1 MEVITRW
8 FSPPAFEGN
17 AEKTHQA
24 MLINA
29 IGIMCIVFILI
40 VMAGALLGGK
50 TPAVTLILDT
60 VACVVI
66 LQVLRWL
73 RNGKVSL
80 AGLTLVT
87 FGLVYLIGAT
97 ASIGTIRTP
106 TAAIFVFWV
115 LMTGL
120 LYALPG
126 ILIGTGTA
134 SLAIAG
140 LIIAENAGWL
150 RHPFGGVGVTQWTTF
165 TALFGFTSGLTYY
178 ITRGTRRA
186 LTLAENEIEQRKR
199 VEAALVDSEQRY
211 RNLVEWT
218 PDPIVVHRGGRIL
231 YVNPA
236 ATTMFAA
243 DNANQLIGSAML
255 DRVHPDSR
263 PAVLTR
269 ISDFADQGL
278 NSPMVELQLLRLDGT
293 VMDVELQGANTSFD
307 GEPALHA
314 SIRDITD
321 RKLVENKLL
330 LSASVFH
337 NAREGIT
344 IADREGT
351 ILDVNESFTRITGF
365 SRDEAVGQN
374 SRILRS
380 DRQSPEF
387 YSAMWRTLLDT
398 GHWAGEIWNKRKS
411 GEVYPELLT
420 ITAVNDAQGTVQQY
434 VALFTD
440 ITVRKQMEEKI
451 HQLAYSDSLTALPN
465 RHTLNDRLVQSV
477 ASSKRSKRFGALMVL
492 DLDNFK
498 PLNDTH
504 GHSAGDLLLKEAA
517 MRMVGCVR
525 AVDTVARIGGDEF
538 VVLLSEL
545 DADKI
550 ESVAQ
555 AQVIAEK
562 IRGALAAP
570 YLLPLS
576 HSEHEARAIEH
587 RCSVS
592 IGVAVF
598 MGQDADPEDVLKW
611 ADAAMYQAKNK
622 GRNAI
627 AFHAPRQDWPH

>member
-1 MEVITRW
+1 MEAITRW
-8 FSPPAFEGN
+8 LSPPEFEGN
-17 AEKTHQA
+17 DEKTHQA
-24 MLINA
+24 MLINT

-40 VMAGALLGGK
+40 VMAGALLGGN
-50 TPAVTLILDT
+50 TPAVTLIIDT

-73 RNGKVSL
+73 RDGRVGL
-80 AGLTLVT
+80 AGLTLVI

-140 LIIAENAGWL
+140 LIIAENSGWL
-150 RHPFGGVGVTQWTTF
+150 RHPHDSVGVTQWTTF

-199 VEAALVDSEQRY
+199 VEAALMDSEKRY
-211 RNLVEWT
+211 RALVEWT
-218 PDPIVVHRGGRIL
+218 PDPIVVYRGGKIL

-236 ATTMFAA
+236 ATNMFAA
-243 DNANQLIGSAML
+243 DNASQLIGSAML

-263 PAVLTR
+263 HAVLTR
-269 ISDFADQGL
+269 ISDFADRGL

-293 VMDVELQGANTSFD
+293 VMDVELHGANTSFD
-307 GEPALHA
+307 GEPALYA
-314 SIRDITD
+314 SIRNITD
-321 RKLVENKLL
+321 RKLVENKLR
-330 LSASVFH
+330 LSASVFQ

-365 SRDEAVGQN
+365 SHEEAVGRN

-380 DRQSPEF
+380 DRQSSEF

-420 ITAVNDAQGTVQQY
+420 ITAVNDAHGTVQQY

-440 ITVRKQMEEKI
+440 ITVRKQMEDKI
-451 HQLAYSDSLTALPN
+451 RQLAYSDSLTALPN
-465 RHTLNDRLVQSV
+465 RHTLNDRLAQAV
-477 ASSKRSKRFGALMVL
+477 ASGKRSKRYGALMVL

-517 MRMVGCVR
+517 VRMVDCVR

-550 ESVAQ
+550 ESTAQ
-555 AQVIAEK
+555 ARVIAEK
-562 IRGALAAP
+562 IRSALAAP
-570 YLLPLS
+570 YFLPLTQNAQ
-576 HSEHEARAIEH
+576 ETQPIEH
-587 RCSVS
+587 RCSAS
-592 IGVAVF
+592 IGVAMF

-611 ADAAMYQAKNK
+611 SDAAMYQAKNR
-622 GRNAI
+622 GRNSI
-627 AFHAPRQDWPH
+627 AFHSPQASAS